1 MSYVK
6 SFKSFQNAEKKA
18 TEEAS
23 VDAGANPVV
32 TEQTAPAATPAA
44 TPTDT
49 TQNQADQTTPSPEAP
64 PMVEADPAV
73 IAARSALA
81 TASANRDR
89 AVAAKQ
95 AELEK
100 LKSDQNV
107 VVNNATTALNGAL
120 QKAATSK

>member
-18 TEEAS
+18 SEEIS
-23 VDAGANPVV
+23 VESGANPVV
-32 TEQTAPAATPAA
+32 TEQTAPAAAPA

-49 TQNQADQTTPSPEAP
+49 TQNQADPATTPAEP